1 MEYHY
6 AHKYLVGY
14 SDVNKN
20 NEMKLSRIID
30 MFQNIATWHS
40 KKIGYG
46 TKEMMQLKLAWLAL
60 VWKIKILKYP
70 EADELVEIRTW
81 SKVPKGLHAYR
92 DFEIL
97 NENGET
103 LVLATSSWV
112 LYSLES
118 KRPIRLLPEIMNGY
132 GIIERNALDE
142 EISKMRD
149 EKIIGSTFEIKIE
162 KRDIDTNNHVN
173 NAKYVEFLS
182 EILPDDIRINDIEIQ
197 YKKQTLFGE
206 KLLLTFDGEKCTM
219 QNEKGDTN
227 VIIKLG

>member
-6 AHKYLVGY
+6 AYKYLVGY

-30 MFQNIATWHS
+30 MLQNIATWHS
-40 KKIGYG
+40 KTVGYG

-60 VWKIKILKYP
+60 AWKIKILKYP
-70 EADELVEIRTW
+70 EADELIEIRTW
-81 SKVPKGLHAYR
+81 SKSPKGLHAYR

-97 NENGET
+97 NEDGET

-112 LYSLES
+112 LYSLEN

-132 GIIERNALDE
+132 GTIDRNALNE
-142 EISKMRD
+142 EISKMKD
-149 EKIIGSTFEIKIE
+149 EKINGDSFEIKIE

-173 NAKYVEFLS
+173 NAKYVEFLG
-182 EILPDDIRINDIEIQ
+182 EVLPDDLKIKDIEIQ
-197 YKKQTLFGE
+197 YKKQTMLGE

-219 QNEKGDTN
+219 QNENGEIN